1 MFTYDNFGGN
11 LHVIIISI
19 IFFFFL
25 TSELAALL
33 AGSQSFADGN
43 RR

>member
-19 IFFFFL
+19 IFFFYM
-25 TSELAALL
+25 SELAALL
-33 AGSQSFADGN
+33 AGSHSIADGY
-43 RR
+43 RK